1 MESEC
6 VESNPQ
12 TGDRRKFRSKRRKKR
27 KGFMGKTKKEVLEG
41 QEKTKDIFE
50 PGNLA
55 SEIEQTGTDDIRN
68 IGPNTSADSHDTLN
82 VSQTKLTDGSL
93 YCISKRAITR
103 SYAEKVGLKRE
114 KRNSSTSGN
123 ESHMSNAANE
133 LRRITEEEN
142 KDQIEQDKDHRK
154 IAKFNVGQS
163 SIADIMES
171 CNMLPGQKTLFAL
184 RKFDAKRLT
193 DTATKVSAKYKN
205 RRRLLRAKR
214 LKKTD
219 DKRSYVSGGYGLT
232 STPEFSKTKKR
243 KGNSESLVSK
253 KKPRKDNAVDGKHIT
268 AEKTDLLTDTCHFEK
283 EPDIIF
289 ALPLEEFT

>member
-27 KGFMGKTKKEVLEG
+27 KSFMGKTKKEVLER

-55 SEIEQTGTDDIRN
+55 SEIEQTGTDDIGN

-123 ESHMSNAANE
+123 EEFHEHGLREAGE
-133 LRRITEEEN
+133 L
-142 KDQIEQDKDHRK
+142 
-154 IAKFNVGQS
+154 V
-163 SIADIMES
+163 
-171 CNMLPGQKTLFAL
+171 
-184 RKFDAKRLT
+184 
-193 DTATKVSAKYKN
+193 
-205 RRRLLRAKR
+205 
-214 LKKTD
+214 
-219 DKRSYVSGGYGLT
+219 
-232 STPEFSKTKKR
+232 
-243 KGNSESLVSK
+243 
-253 KKPRKDNAVDGKHIT
+253 
-268 AEKTDLLTDTCHFEK
+268 
-283 EPDIIF
+283 II
-289 ALPLEEFT
+289 

>member
-27 KGFMGKTKKEVLEG
+27 KGFMGKTKKEVLER

-55 SEIEQTGTDDIRN
+55 SEIEQTGTDDIGN

-123 ESHMSNAANE
+123 
-133 LRRITEEEN
+133 
-142 KDQIEQDKDHRK
+142 
-154 IAKFNVGQS
+154 
-163 SIADIMES
+163 
-171 CNMLPGQKTLFAL
+171 GQKTLFAL

-232 STPEFSKTKKR
+232 STPEFSKTKIR
-243 KGNSESLVSK
+243 KGNSENWSLRRSL
-253 KKPRKDNAVDGKHIT
+253 
-268 AEKTDLLTDTCHFEK
+268 EK
-283 EPDIIF
+283 IM
-289 ALPLEEFT
+289 PLMENT